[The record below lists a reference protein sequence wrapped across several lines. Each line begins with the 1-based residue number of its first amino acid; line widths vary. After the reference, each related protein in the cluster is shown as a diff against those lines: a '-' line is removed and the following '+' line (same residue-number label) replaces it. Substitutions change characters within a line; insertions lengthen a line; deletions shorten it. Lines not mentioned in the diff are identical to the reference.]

1 MSDFSFLDPF
11 QTLTIPLGDWVEAI
25 LNYMVQNF
33 REVFR
38 AIRWPIDQV
47 LNGIEYTLQS
57 IPPSIGIL

>member
-11 QTLTIPLGDWVEAI
+11 QSLTIPLGDWVEAV